1 MPVWRES
8 HWFASVL
15 EFCAQN
21 KNENK
26 GVPRSSVVAQ
36 QLMNLTSIHEECS
49 FDPWSC
55 SVG

>member
-36 QLMNLTSIHEECS
+36 QLMNLTSILE
-49 FDPWSC
+49 DAGLIP
-55 SVG
+55 GLA